1 MPDEG
6 DRPGERDPPPWLVR
20 RFLTVRF
27 SSATAWQMQA
37 VAVGWYVYALTDS
50 AFDLGLIGLVQFVPF
65 AGLALIAGHAVDRFP
80 RRNIVMSALAVES
93 LCSLALGLLALSGA
107 GSAGAVFSIIAFYG
121 AARAFDQPAM
131 QSWLPALVAAR
142 LFPRSAAQNSL
153 TSQSAVILGPALGG
167 LLYLLGPAVPFLCA
181 ALLQGGALALAS
193 GLPAQRRAVTEPLSW
208 HTILGGV
215 RFIWHTDTVRG
226 AISLDLFCVLFGGA
240 TALMPIFARDILSV
254 GPAGLGLLRSAPAL
268 GALVTGLMLTRRP
281 PQRHVGRRM
290 MIAVAIYGAAT
301 LVFGLSTNLVLS
313 LAALAILGA
322 ADMLSVVIRSTLVQV
337 VAPDAIRG
345 RVTAVNSLFTG
356 TSNQLGQF
364 ESGVTAAWFGPVGS
378 VVLGGAATLL
388 IVALWTRRFPALSRM
403 DRLVMAEDAVD
414 RPREPVSGSPD
425 PF

>member
-27 SSATAWQMQA
+27 SSSAAWQMQA

-50 AFDLGLIGLVQFVPF
+50 ALDLGFIGLVQFVPF
-65 AGLALIAGHAVDRFP
+65 AGLALVAGHVVDVFP
-80 RRNIVMSALAVES
+80 RRTVVMAAFAFES
-93 LCSLALGLLALSGA
+93 LCSLALGLIALTHAGGA
-107 GSAGAVFSIIAFYG
+107 APVFAIVAFYG

-142 LFPRSAAQNSL
+142 RFARSAAQNSL
-153 TSQSAVILGPALGG
+153 IAQSAVILGPALGG

-181 ALLQGGALALAS
+181 ALLQGTALVLAS
-193 GLPAQRRAVTEPLSW
+193 GLPSQRRAESEELSW
-208 HTILGGV
+208 HAVLGGV
-215 RFIWHTDTVRG
+215 RFIWATETVRG

-240 TALMPIFARDILSV
+240 TALLPIFARDILAI
-254 GPAGLGLLRSAPAL
+254 GPAGLGMLRSAPAL
-268 GALVTGLMLTRRP
+268 GALATGLVLTRRP
-281 PQRHVGRRM
+281 PQRHVGHRM

-301 LVFGLSTNLVLS
+301 LVFGLSTSLLLS
-313 LAALAILGA
+313 LAALAAIGA

-378 VVLGGAATLL
+378 VVLGGAATLI
-388 IVALWTRRFPALSRM
+388 IVALWTRWFPALSHL
-403 DRLVMAEDAVD
+403 DRLAMPEDAVD
-414 RPREPVSGSPD
+414 RLGEPVPRSSGPY
-425 PF
+425 